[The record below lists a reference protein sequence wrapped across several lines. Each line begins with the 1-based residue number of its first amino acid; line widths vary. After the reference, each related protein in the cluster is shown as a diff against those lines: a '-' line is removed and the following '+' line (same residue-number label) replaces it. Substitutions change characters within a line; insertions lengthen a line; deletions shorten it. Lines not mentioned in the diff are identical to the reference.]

1 MSQHLVQSQSK
12 LDKVMDSSKFDLIV
26 SAIIAGKYSW
36 ACVLILRFAGYNP
49 LHYIPYRTYNRLMKN
64 NSPKTSLNQL
74 QEHHNNQNQKSLDKA
89 TPNQS
94 SYKINDLNHLEPVSE
109 KEKQIHGGSR
119 SYTPTDWD
127 LMVDYEWSM
136 VN

>member
-12 LDKVMDSSKFDLIV
+12 LNKVMDPSKFDLIV

-49 LHYIPYRTYNRLMKN
+49 LHYIPYRTYNRLVKN

-74 QEHHNNQNQKSLDKA
+74 QESRNNQNQQSLDKA
-89 TPNQS
+89 TSKQS